1 MGKMVLAALF
11 SLVSGVAFC
20 QSNPGF
26 YYGQVPT
33 AAQWNSAFSQKQ
45 DVLNFTPLNTA
56 GGTMTGE
63 LITAPSSTL
72 LSGLNIPAGV
82 APTSPVNGDVWTTLA
97 GLYVQINGST
107 VGPIGTASSVAWAAI
122 TGIDASANVEG
133 TGLWGV
139 DAATGTSTMFLFQAP
154 ATIPDA
160 DQPRAARPARRQLH
174 QQLCYLGRERRRHDR
189 DVFLYR
195 PSDHSRRHDL
205 RDRRA
210 ALGL

>member
-139 DAATGTSTMFLFQAP
+139 DAAAGTSTMFLFQAP
-154 ATIPDA
+154 ATIADA
-160 DQPRAARPARRQLH
+160 YNPALRVQRDASYTNNYAISAASGNGTTATFSYTGPAITPGDTIYVTGVQP
-174 QQLCYLGRERRRHDR
+174 Y
-189 DVFLYR
+189 
-195 PSDHSRRHDL
+195 
-205 RDRRA
+205 
-210 ALGL
+210 GL